1 MNRENTIID
10 KKDSYK
16 LFNDIARTYDPLNKI
31 LSMGID
37 KSWRRTL
44 VKHLPKYNVDL
55 CLDIATGTGD
65 TAILLGKTQRIK
77 KIIAV
82 DPSIEMIKI
91 GRKKVESK
99 NLNSKIS
106 FITGQAETLE
116 MQTESLD
123 LATVTFGIRNFRDLE
138 TSLKNIHRILKKDGR
153 LYILE
158 FSLPKLKLIRA
169 PYLFYFRKVL
179 PWVGNKISKHQTAY
193 NYLNKTVESFPYGE
207 QLKTILKDAGFK
219 KVRYTP
225 LTLGIATLYIAQ
237 KD

>member
-1 MNRENTIID
+1 
-10 KKDSYK
+10 
-16 LFNDIARTYDPLNKI
+16 
-31 LSMGID
+31 
-37 KSWRRTL
+37 
-44 VKHLPKYNVDL
+44 
-55 CLDIATGTGD
+55 
-65 TAILLGKTQRIK
+65 
-77 KIIAV
+77 
-82 DPSIEMIKI
+82 MIKI

-99 NLNSKIS
+99 KLDGKIS
-106 FITGQAETLE
+106 FITGQAETLD
-116 MQTESLD
+116 MQSESLD

>member
-1 MNRENTIID
+1 
-10 KKDSYK
+10 
-16 LFNDIARTYDPLNKI
+16 
-31 LSMGID
+31 MGID
-37 KSWRRTL
+37 RSWRRTL

-65 TAILLGKTQRIK
+65 TAILLGETQRIK

-99 NLNSKIS
+99 NLDRKIS
-106 FITGQAETLE
+106 FITGQAETLD
-116 MQTESLD
+116 MQSESLD

-225 LTLGIATLYIAQ
+225 LTFGIATLYIAQ